1 MNVVMITWRIESR
14 REEAEVLRDTRLA
27 GRVSRGSLLGSST
40 IRIWKINFRLSG
52 ISEVFYSSWSKLN
65 YFLFTTYFE
74 DLLLMQRRGIYSAFL
89 SSHQTAHKSPNLIWS
104 KPGFEFLPSLPPKA
118 GEGPGLG
125 WWVVHLPR
133 LNRDLYWHFDKF
145 CLVRVIA
152 MFASLA

>member
-1 MNVVMITWRIESR
+1 MLSW
-14 REEAEVLRDTRLA
+14 LP
-27 GRVSRGSLLGSST
+27 GGSSLGEKRLRSWGTRGWQAASPGAHCSAPQQSGSGKLISDYREYLKYFIHLDQNWT
-40 IRIWKINFRLSG
+40 IS
-52 ISEVFYSSWSKLN
+52 YS
-65 YFLFTTYFE
+65 TYFE

>member
-52 ISEVFYSSWSKLN
+52 ISEVFIHLDQSWTISYS
-65 YFLFTTYFE
+65 TYFE

-118 GEGPGLG
+118 GEGPGPG
-125 WWVVHLPR
+125 WWVVHLPG